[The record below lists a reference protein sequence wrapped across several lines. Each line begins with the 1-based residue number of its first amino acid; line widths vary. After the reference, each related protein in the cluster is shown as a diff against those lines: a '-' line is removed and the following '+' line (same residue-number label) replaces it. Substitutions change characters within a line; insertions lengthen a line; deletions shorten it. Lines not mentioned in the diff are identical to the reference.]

1 MLLSGTTPAQA
12 TFRCRRP
19 SESKAI
25 VASSFTLRWNRRR
38 ACSTTRVTA
47 TVSDVIVVGAGAAG
61 LTAAYFA
68 ANEGAQVKL
77 QNICALH
84 ANSISEVLTQ
94 YPPGC

>member
-19 SESKAI
+19 IESKAI
-25 VASSFTLRWNRRR
+25 FVSSFTLRWNRRR
-38 ACSTTRVTA
+38 TCSTTRVTA

-77 QNICALH
+77 QTLCAMH
-84 ANSISEVLTQ
+84 ANPSSEVLT
-94 YPPGC
+94 